1 MPEPQLQSDPAEC
14 PGCGCNDSAVIKTV
28 VRWGQA
34 LPRRRCNNCGLTW
47 TQPTPPIRHEAG
59 SRRPRPAPA
68 AASPEPAA
76 NGIPGHLHND
86 RSEMSVADINSKISE
101 AVAAQEAG
109 DYATALTKL
118 RSAKMLLAGISDQR
132 DAMGNEMKW
141 DRAAIDKM
149 IEDLQAQQ
157 SATLAP
163 GRGAIRRTKIVYK
176 RVRNETDCY

>member
-1 MPEPQLQSDPAEC
+1 
-14 PGCGCNDSAVIKTV
+14 
-28 VRWGQA
+28 
-34 LPRRRCNNCGLTW
+34 
-47 TQPTPPIRHEAG
+47 
-59 SRRPRPAPA
+59 
-68 AASPEPAA
+68 
-76 NGIPGHLHND
+76 
-86 RSEMSVADINSKISE
+86 MSVADINSKISE

-149 IEDLQAQQ
+149 IADLQAQQ

-163 GRGAIRRTKIVYK
+163 GKGAIRRTKIVYK